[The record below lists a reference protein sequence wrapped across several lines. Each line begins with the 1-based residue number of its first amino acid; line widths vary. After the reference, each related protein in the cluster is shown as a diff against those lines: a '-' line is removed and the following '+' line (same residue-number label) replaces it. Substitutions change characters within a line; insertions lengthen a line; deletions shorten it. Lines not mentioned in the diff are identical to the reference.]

1 MLVLDV
7 SIAIDCFCTLSY
19 FLTLLLLLTG
29 FETLL
34 PFFPKLSFINALHWD
49 KFYGVLRTS
58 LGISFPG
65 LLEASRTS

>member
-19 FLTLLLLLTG
+19 FLILLLLLLLLTG

-34 PFFPKLSFINALHWD
+34 PFFPKLSLIHQCITL
-49 KFYGVLRTS
+49 LRTS
-58 LGISFPG
+58 LGISYPG
-65 LLEASRTS
+65 LPEASRTS